1 MRWLL
6 APLALLLP
14 AVALA
19 EEDDAARIDAMLDA
33 FDASQEPAWDV
44 RLVGVDLV
52 PGVGSSNDDY
62 AHQVRVLSVNA
73 IGGLSAGLTG
83 AEVGGVF
90 NLHSDFAHGVQA
102 AGVFNVVDGPRSG
115 VQGAGVFNAVDGP
128 SSGVQGAGVFNVVD
142 GDVYGVQ
149 AAGVFN
155 VVAGD
160 VHGIQAGLLNVDS
173 GTVSGVQIGI
183 INVADDV
190 HGLPIG
196 LVNIYPHGRLHV
208 DAWMDETAQLSQG
221 IEHGSRRFHN
231 LYALGFNPVRPLDL
245 SATAGFGVHFDLFGP
260 IYADVDGLLRW
271 NRVQGVEPGTLN
283 FQQTLRAVAAWQL
296 APHVAVFGGPSW
308 NVLTTGCG
316 APEGRKVEILD
327 DSGEIH
333 TYAWPG
339 FQIGFR
345 FI

>member
-1 MRWLL
+1 MRRSL

-14 AVALA
+14 SIALA

-33 FDASQEPAWDV
+33 YDAAHEPDWDV

-62 AHQVRVLSVNA
+62 EHQVRVLSVNA

-83 AEVGGVF
+83 IEAGGVF

-115 VQGAGVFNAVDGP
+115 VQGAGIFNAVDGT

-142 GDVYGVQ
+142 GDVHGVQ
-149 AAGVFN
+149 AAGAFN

-160 VHGIQAGLLNVDS
+160 VHGVQAGLLNVTS
-173 GTVSGVQIGI
+173 GTVSGVQVGLV
-183 INVADDV
+183 NVADDV
-190 HGLPIG
+190 HGLPLG
-196 LVNIYPHGRLHV
+196 LVNIYPQGRLHV

-221 IEHGSRRFHN
+221 LEHGGRRFHN

-245 SATAGFGVHFDLFGP
+245 SASVGLGAHFDLFGP
-260 IYADVDGLLRW
+260 FYADIDGLLRW
-271 NRVQGVEPGTLN
+271 NRVYGVDLGTLN
-283 FQQTLRAVAAWQL
+283 FQQTLRAVGAWQL
-296 APHVAVFGGPSW
+296 APHVAIFGGPSW
-308 NVLTTGCG
+308 NLLTTGCG
-316 APEGRKVEILD
+316 APEGRKVQVLD
-327 DSGEIH
+327 ERGGIH
-333 TYAWPG
+333 SYAWPG
-339 FQIGFR
+339 FSLGVR